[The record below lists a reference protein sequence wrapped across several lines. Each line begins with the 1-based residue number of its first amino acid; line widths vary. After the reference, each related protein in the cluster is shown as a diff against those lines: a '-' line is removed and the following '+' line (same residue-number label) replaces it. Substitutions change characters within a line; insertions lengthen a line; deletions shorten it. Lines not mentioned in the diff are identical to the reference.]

1 MLTFDL
7 KRGVDY
13 RKVFPKLF
21 QTPPFEKGLWL
32 KKSFFLGRI
41 LFGKK
46 SSVINYCLIKSH
58 IWPLALAASIAHL
71 LNWELA
77 EMDGP
82 FIKIHIK
89 NWAFPI
95 FQRGSPGGAKLLNN
109 RFCKRVLINAKKN
122 LGSSGLGCFY
132 LFKLLSIAHL
142 LNWELAEMDGPFIK
156 IHIKNWAFPIFQRGS
171 PGGAKLLNNRF
182 CKRVLINAIFLV
194 VVALATQAK
203 WIELRSAEE

>member
-1 MLTFDL
+1 M
-7 KRGVDY
+7 
-13 RKVFPKLF
+13 
-21 QTPPFEKGLWL
+21 Q
-32 KKSFFLGRI
+32 
-41 LFGKK
+41 
-46 SSVINYCLIKSH
+46 
-58 IWPLALAASIAHL
+58 
-71 LNWELA
+71 
-77 EMDGP
+77 
-82 FIKIHIK
+82 
-89 NWAFPI
+89 
-95 FQRGSPGGAKLLNN
+95 
-109 RFCKRVLINAKKN
+109 KKN

-182 CKRVLINAIFLV
+182 CKRVLINAFFFGGV